1 MTVLTVIVAVV
12 IFLLATLLSFV
23 AGYKS
28 GYIGCIEK
36 FRETLEV
43 FKNAVDMAEEMKK
56 KKEGMANADDC

>member
-1 MTVLTVIVAVV
+1 MTVITIIVAII
-12 IFLLATLLSFV
+12 IFLLATLLAFV

-36 FRETLEV
+36 FRETLET
-43 FKNAVDMAEEMKK
+43 FKKAVDLAEEMKK

>member
-12 IFLLATLLSFV
+12 IFLLATLLAFV

-56 KKEGMANADDC
+56 KKEGMAHADDC

>member
-12 IFLLATLLSFV
+12 IFLLATLLAFV

-36 FRETLEV
+36 FRETLET
-43 FKNAVDMAEEMKK
+43 FKNAVDIAEEMKK
-56 KKEGMANADDC
+56 QKEGMAHADDC

>member
-1 MTVLTVIVAVV
+1 MTVITIIVAVI
-12 IFLLATLLSFV
+12 IFLLATLLAFV

-36 FRETLEV
+36 LRGTLEI

-56 KKEGMANADDC
+56 KKDGMANADDC

>member
-12 IFLLATLLSFV
+12 IFLLATLLAFIS
-23 AGYKS
+23 GYKA

-36 FRETLEV
+36 FRETLET

-56 KKEGMANADDC
+56 KKDGMAHADDC